1 MNLSYNEFMRIV
13 PKETA
18 QYVKFILE
26 EIYYHFN
33 LSHVV
38 NGYGDRHNK
47 LFKCFLCPM
56 LDQKRYG
63 SFLRKIE
70 FDGSKVDIR
79 KNFMDNIDYVNAYN
93 QFISFFCIKNN
104 INDYKYLMPSE
115 LLYNVVKL
123 REAKE
128 GYESI
133 CKSLGVSKRI
143 LSYTKE
149 LVQQDKKLV
158 DLQIENEIFKDM
170 NYEEIS
176 YFECASKIREQLIKK
191 IDNNSISESD
201 CLKKIDEYLI
211 PVSLFLAIFEYDG
224 KEVNIIEKYLNEKG
238 VTIKDVY
245 KLLGYSLSKDILT
258 EDRNMQVIDGL
269 YKPYFSKDVQEV
281 FTKLLN
287 RDLVNNTCIERIL
300 SKFNLKKD
308 DFSNMKSDLLKY
320 KVNPEE
326 ERLTEIKSFYNVLKI
341 STKDYINDTVKIYQ
355 ILTKYIGKNELLN
368 SSDDID
374 SLALLISSY
383 YYNGIVSEFFKD
395 NGVTLEDILGL
406 LNINI
411 SEEEI
416 KNTVLDKNIVISKFK
431 RFVNSGANNGNNL
444 SNVYPVDIERNLCNK
459 EFNRTTIIQ
468 DLFDKFTGKTLSDDF
483 SKDLDR
489 HIDLKRKL
497 QEDNKLKDYMKN
509 LPIEDKGFLGYVS
522 SKYNELK
529 TNNKEYI
536 DDRFLIELSI
546 IYASEMI
553 FDCREY
559 LASIGLSYNDLIK
572 SYSIKNSST
581 VRKDVYVDILKDKF
595 SDLVHD
601 NNYPMDIMMNML
613 FDKNMSL
620 VLREYLYNRGIKLIS
635 KEDYDSNKEKEVFKK
650 EFDKK
655 IDKFD
660 EDIQNTIYGS
670 RERFS
675 DVNDSYGDNDRK
687 YISLF
692 LGLFYNDD
700 FAKILN
706 SKGISVSSLKEKG
719 LIGKLPV
726 SDINTSELFKDFKLV
741 DTNIFSREVFINGL
755 FDNEVIK
762 KICESYSVS
771 VEELKYELINKRNY
785 EDSLTI
791 LQKKELLEQMDL
803 PELNPFSNTS
813 LLRYSNALNFHSK
826 NIEGPYSELMKS
838 DTIVEATNSIHDTI
852 DSLYVEKE
860 VGSKQ
865 SFLSK
870 WIFGEQEVEKEI
882 KLNPSAMEKLREDLQ
897 EGGISLE
904 KEIKI
909 YGDLLEYM
917 KAFYKKN
924 KLRIEETE
932 KQIEMLKAQKESFSD
947 DDALELMRLQ
957 SALEILE
964 SYRNSFISTDA
975 LFKSEIFKVYNAIVS
990 HFMVLNSIRTTKET
1004 LVPII
1009 ESEGIIGKG
1018 INNEKDV
1025 INVIHEMSSL
1035 FNNLVKNNS
1044 EGISENLTNLNNCNL
1059 SLENYE
1065 ALTDGINRFLN
1076 EASSLTLNPLG
1087 KTTEENKVYK
1097 KDE

>member
-1 MNLSYNEFMRIV
+1 MNLSYDEFMRIV
-13 PKETA
+13 PSETA
-18 QYVKFILE
+18 QYVKSTLE
-26 EIYYHFN
+26 EMYYHFK
-33 LSHVV
+33 LSHSV
-38 NGYGDRHNK
+38 NGYDGKCDK
-47 LFKCFLCPM
+47 LVKCFLSSM
-56 LDQKRYG
+56 LPQKNYG
-63 SFLRKIE
+63 SFLREID
-70 FDGSKVDIR
+70 FDGSNINLHR
-79 KNFMDNIDYVNAYN
+79 DNLCKDQYENLYN
-93 QFISFFCIKNN
+93 GFIGLFCIKDNM
-104 INDYKYLMPSE
+104 NDYKYLMPSE
-115 LLYNVVKL
+115 LLYNSVKL
-123 REAKE
+123 REENDDGK
-128 GYESI
+128 GFYNSI
-133 CKSLGVSKRI
+133 GVNRK
-143 LSYTKE
+143 LKYYTNK
-149 LVQQDKKLV
+149 LVKQDKKLI
-158 DLQIENEIFKDM
+158 DLKIENDIFKGM

-191 IDNNSISESD
+191 IDDNSISESD

-224 KEVNIIEKYLNEKG
+224 KEVNILEKYLNEKG
-238 VTIKDVY
+238 VTIKDIY
-245 KLLGYSLSKDILT
+245 KILGYSLSNDILT
-258 EDRNMQVIDGL
+258 EDRNMQVIDYL
-269 YKPYFSKDVQEV
+269 YKPYFSKDIQEV
-281 FTKLLN
+281 FEKLLN
-287 RDLVNNTCIERIL
+287 RDLVNNTCIERLL

-320 KVNPEE
+320 KANPEE
-326 ERLTEIKSFYNVLKI
+326 ERLAEIKNFYDALKY

-355 ILTKYIGKNELLN
+355 ILIKYIGKHELLN

-395 NGVTLEDILGL
+395 NGVTLEDILGFF
-406 LNINI
+406 NI
-411 SEEEI
+411 SITKEEI
-416 KNTVLDKNIVISKFK
+416 NYTVLDKNIVISKFK

-444 SNVYPVDIERNLCNK
+444 SNIYPVDVERNLCNK

-489 HIDLKRKL
+489 HINLKRKL
-497 QEDNKLKDYMKN
+497 QEDNKLKDYMKS
-509 LPIEDKGFLGYVS
+509 LPIEDKSFLGFVS

-529 TNNKEYI
+529 NNNKEYI

-546 IYASEMI
+546 IYASENV

-559 LASIGLSYNDLIK
+559 LTDIGLSYNDLIK
-572 SYSIKNSST
+572 SHSVKNSST
-581 VRKDVYVDILKDKF
+581 VRKDIDVDILKDKF
-595 SDLVHD
+595 SDLVRD

-620 VLREYLYNRGIKLIS
+620 VLREFLYNRGIKLIS
-635 KEDYDSNKEKEVFKK
+635 REEYSSNKEKEVLKNEFNKK
-650 EFDKK
+650 V
-655 IDKFD
+655 DKFD
-660 EDIQNTIYGS
+660 EDIKNTIYGS
-670 RERFS
+670 CEHFS
-675 DVNDSYGDNDRK
+675 YSNDSYSDNDRK

-692 LGLFYNDD
+692 LGLFCDDD

-706 SKGISVSSLKEKG
+706 SKGISFSSVKDKCLTGEISK
-719 LIGKLPV
+719 
-726 SDINTSELFKDFKLV
+726 SNININEVFKDFKLV
-741 DTNIFSREVFINGL
+741 DTNNFSRNVFINGL
-755 FDNEVIK
+755 FDNELIK

-771 VEELKYELINKRNY
+771 VEELKYELINKKSY

-791 LQKKELLEQMDL
+791 LQKKDLLEQMDL

-826 NIEGPYSELMKS
+826 NIEGPYNELMKS
-838 DTIVEATNSIHDTI
+838 NTIVDATNSIHDTI
-852 DSLYVEKE
+852 ESLYIEKE

-865 SFLSK
+865 GFLSK
-870 WIFGEQEVEKEI
+870 LIFGEQEVEKEI
-882 KLNPSAMEKLREDLQ
+882 KLNPDAMEKLRNDLQ
-897 EGGISLE
+897 VGGISLE

-909 YGDLLEYM
+909 YGDLLDYM

-932 KQIEMLKAQKESFSD
+932 KQIEMLKSQKKSFSD
-947 DDALELMRLQ
+947 DSLELMRLQ

-964 SYRNSFISTDA
+964 SYRNSFVSTDA

-1018 INNEKDV
+1018 IDNEKDV

-1035 FNNLVKNNS
+1035 FNNLVRNNT

-1065 ALTDGINRFLN
+1065 ALTEGINRFLN
-1076 EASSLTLNPLG
+1076 EAPALTLNPLN
-1087 KTTEENKVYK
+1087 KMSEDNKVYK
-1097 KDE
+1097 KD